1 MIQYASMKAKYELTM
16 VLRPDL
22 KDDGKDETVKKYEK
36 LIKTLGGLADKT
48 MDMGKKQLAYRIKNA
63 AEGIYVSVSL
73 ELPGERVVQLE
84 KKLVVDNDVLRH
96 LLVRV

>member
-1 MIQYASMKAKYELTM
+1 MKPKYELTL

-22 KDDGKDETVKKYEK
+22 KDDGKDEMVKKYEK
-36 LIKTLGGLADKT
+36 LIKVLGGVVDKT
-48 MDMGKKQLAYRIKNA
+48 MDMGKKQLAYRIKKA

-73 ELPGERVVQLE
+73 EIPGDGVVQLE

>member
-1 MIQYASMKAKYELTM
+1 MIQYANMKAKYELTM

-22 KDDGKDETVKKYEK
+22 KDEGKDETVKKYEK
-36 LIKTLGGLADKT
+36 LVKTLGGLVDKT
-48 MDMGKKQLAYRIKNA
+48 IDMGKKQLAYRIKKA

-73 ELPGERVVQLE
+73 ELSGEGVVQLE